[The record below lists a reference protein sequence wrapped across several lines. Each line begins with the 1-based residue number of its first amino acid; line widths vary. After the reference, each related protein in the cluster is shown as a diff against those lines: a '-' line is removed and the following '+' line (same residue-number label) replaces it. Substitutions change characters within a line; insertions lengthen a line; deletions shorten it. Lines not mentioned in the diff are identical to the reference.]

1 MESDGGNSPISN
13 IIRVKLLKQKKYG
26 LGFLVRKRSKT
37 PHVVVSDLVSNGT
50 AAESGLVQVGD
61 VILKVNDVNFEN
73 LCYEKSVEV
82 LKSLPVGVA
91 VVLILKG
98 PEGYTSH
105 LETRFSQDG
114 SPKTIRITKPI
125 LPPEGLFGRIRKTF
139 SASAAGRPCKT
150 KQTQA
155 NCECH
160 KSVTWHGDNT
170 KPSLLNGD
178 LQNENTSCLHQGLN
192 EYTVSLSTT
201 NEPSNLK
208 QHVILSTKH
217 SESDSLVN
225 KNETAAH
232 INKSVTNGNSPE
244 ILSTEKEII
253 YQDQIFNKSAS
264 LYSSGYKV
272 NEMDILNASH
282 VNCNEHMAHTRPE
295 EMSNNKKMI
304 DSDDNISVFKEND
317 VLKENGEIKSN
328 KNVTH
333 INKSELV
340 QRATE
345 NKLAKF
351 DGIVQMESPGNG
363 DVKSDINGQS
373 LSGCKMKGE
382 PTSHG
387 ANGVVHK
394 INEEIVNV
402 KKAHDMDGKLERLST
417 PSTKNSPAKK
427 FVKLRH
433 VGEERPVCTDT
444 LHLKAIEVKQIYLD
458 RSFIEAEIVF
468 EVNIMNHIQCCPK
481 F

>member
-1 MESDGGNSPISN
+1 MESDGDKSPTSN

-61 VILKVNDVNFEN
+61 VILKVNEVSFEN

-114 SPKTIRITKPI
+114 SPRTIRITKPI
-125 LPPEGLFGRIRKTF
+125 LPSEGLFGRIRKTF

-178 LQNENTSCLHQGLN
+178 LQNENSPCLHHGLN

-217 SESDSLVN
+217 PESDSFAN
-225 KNETAAH
+225 KNDTAAH

-244 ILSTEKEII
+244 ILSTVKETI

-264 LYSSGYKV
+264 LNSSGCKV

-282 VNCNEHMAHTRPE
+282 GKCNEHTANTRPE
-295 EMSNNKKMI
+295 EMSNNKKVI
-304 DSDDNISVFKEND
+304 DSDDNISVFSEND
-317 VLKENGEIKSN
+317 MLKENGEIKSY

-333 INKSELV
+333 INNCELAE
-340 QRATE
+340 RASG
-345 NKLAKF
+345 NKLSKF
-351 DGIVQMESPGNG
+351 DGIAQKENPGNG
-363 DVKSDINGQS
+363 YVNSDVNGQS
-373 LSGCKMKGE
+373 LSGCEMKRE
-382 PTSHG
+382 PTSHW
-387 ANGVVHK
+387 ANGVVNK
-394 INEEIVNV
+394 INGEAVNA
-402 KKAHDMDGKLERLST
+402 KKALDMDGKLERLGT
-417 PSTKNSPAKK
+417 HSTKNSPAKK

-433 VGEERPVCTDT
+433 VGEERPVCSDT
-444 LHLKAIEVKQIYLD
+444 LHLKAIEVNSNYIINLFQREFY
-458 RSFIEAEIVF
+458 
-468 EVNIMNHIQCCPK
+468 
-481 F
+481 